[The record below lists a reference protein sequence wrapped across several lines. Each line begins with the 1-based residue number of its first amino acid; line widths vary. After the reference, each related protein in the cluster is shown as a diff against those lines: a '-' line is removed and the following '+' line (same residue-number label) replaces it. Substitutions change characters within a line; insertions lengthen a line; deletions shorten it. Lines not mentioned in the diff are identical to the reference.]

1 MLEING
7 QQQADIGTF
16 HSVGDTIVSFNN
28 AGYHHPLYD
37 IKNADWDAD
46 MPAGWQQKK
55 NSLTLK
61 SAIR

>member
-55 NSLTLK
+55 T
-61 SAIR
+61 A